1 MTRFTKLAL
10 AAALPT
16 ALLSLVALAQT
27 ATTPAA
33 VDGHAGRFAHE
44 LKKLDTDGDGRI
56 SLDEF
61 LAGATTRFKAAD
73 VKNTGTLSASQLAAS
88 PLAQKRDARVASML
102 VKHLDT
108 AGKGFVT
115 ADDFAAAAQKRFASI
130 DTQRTGK
137 VTLEQFAA
145 ARPGKLERLAFAV
158 QSADSSSAP
167 GAHAGF
173 HQKFAQAAF
182 AKLDA
187 NGDGVVTQDEFVAAA
202 KGKFAA
208 LDAGHTGKLTAAQIA
223 ASPTAQQ
230 RDKKIAEHVV
240 KKLDSDG
247 DGSVSLAEYLA
258 GAKARFSR
266 LDRSGDGYLDASD
279 VGNRGKHAAQPGS

>member
-1 MTRFTKLAL
+1 MTRFTQLAL

-27 ATTPAA
+27 ATPPTG
-33 VDGHAGRFAHE
+33 DGHAGRFAHE

-61 LAGATTRFKAAD
+61 LAGATARFKAAD
-73 VKNTGTLSASQLAAS
+73 VKNAGTLTASQLAAS
-88 PLAQKRDARVASML
+88 PLAQKRDARVADML
-102 VKHLDT
+102 VRHLDT
-108 AGKGFVT
+108 AGKGYVT

-130 DTQRTGK
+130 DTQGSGK

-158 QSADSSSAP
+158 HTADSAS

-202 KGKFAA
+202 KAKFAA
-208 LDAGHTGKLTAAQIA
+208 LDTGHAGKLTAAQIA
-223 ASPTAQQ
+223 ASPAAQQ
-230 RDKKIAEHVV
+230 RDLKIAEHVV
-240 KKLDSDG
+240 KKLDTDG

-279 VGNRGKHAAQPGS
+279 LGAHRGHHDRAAQPSS